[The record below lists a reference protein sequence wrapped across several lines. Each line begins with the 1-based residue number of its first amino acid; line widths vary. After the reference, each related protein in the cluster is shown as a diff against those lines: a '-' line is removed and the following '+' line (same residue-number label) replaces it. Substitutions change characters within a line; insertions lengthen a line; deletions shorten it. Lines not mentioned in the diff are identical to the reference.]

1 MLLFAMFCSVA
12 VSACSHAHL
21 QLPPAGHAQW
31 ETGLWCNCM
40 ADGFG
45 NCLKSTWL
53 PFVTHADNAEQ
64 AARKTNPS
72 APSCFSKELVMWVVA
87 SAFGAGAMVQLPV
100 RRQVREMY
108 GISEEESCCNS
119 DIMTS
124 CCCALCDMVQV
135 GVQLKKPL
143 PDLRR

>member
-1 MLLFAMFCSVA
+1 
-12 VSACSHAHL
+12 
-21 QLPPAGHAQW
+21 
-31 ETGLWCNCM
+31 M

-53 PFVTHADNAEQ
+53 PFVKHADNAEQ

-72 APSCFSKELVMWVVA
+72 APSCFSKQLIMWVVSSVVYA
-87 SAFGAGAMVQLPV
+87 CGAAQLPV

-119 DIMTS
+119 DLMTS
-124 CCCALCDMVQV
+124 CFCHLCDRVQV